1 LRHPTA
7 PLRPPLGG
15 RAHWRLVSHLAL
27 NHLSLSDAT
36 HSTAALQEI
45 LRLYDF
51 TNTQTDS
58 ARAIANSEMIDGIH
72 RVHTR
77 RTVARIGTANSGGFC
92 QGVAVELELDEHH
105 YRSVG
110 GYLFASVLER
120 FFALYCTVNS
130 FTQLHF
136 STKQN
141 GVKRVWLPRSGEAE
155 LL

>member
-1 LRHPTA
+1 
-7 PLRPPLGG
+7 
-15 RAHWRLVSHLAL
+15 VSHLAL